1 MVENLNKLEAAFL
14 AGRIDATAER
24 KGEVPEGVEDL
35 LRMILSDGDRSTL
48 GRLSKMLFR
57 AAAESRPVR
66 LPIATG
72 PLSPLTVLDGGSNG
86 TNGRNKG

>member
-35 LRMILSDGDRSTL
+35 LRMILSDGDRSSL
-48 GRLSKMLFR
+48 ARLSKMLFR
-57 AAAESRPVR
+57 GMIESRSPRIPVPTTP
-66 LPIATG
+66 LPSLA
-72 PLSPLTVLDGGSNG
+72 VLEGGSNG
-86 TNGRNKG
+86 TNGRSKG